1 MVLEQNKSIVLE
13 FYKAINQENFEQAKQ
28 MLAPNM
34 VAQLMSGAVIRGG
47 NNFVEHLQMA
57 RSTFPDVY
65 YTIED
70 VLAEDNTV
78 VSYGT
83 FMGTQHG
90 EILGIAP
97 MGNQV
102 KFSIV
107 QIDQLANGKI
117 VEHRTIG
124 DSLTM
129 VQQLR
134 GENLVWLSDANS
146 SSVSPE

>member
-1 MVLEQNKSIVLE
+1 MVLEQNKTIVLE

-47 NNFVEHLQMA
+47 NNFVEHLRMA

-70 VLAEDNTV
+70 VLAEDDKV

-97 MGNQV
+97 MGHQV

-107 QIDQLANGKI
+107 QIDQLADGKI

-146 SSVSPE
+146 SSVSE